1 MGVAVGVGTGV
12 KVGVGCGRHRD
23 HQDPSA
29 TVTRSAVA
37 PWHGCERFHSQRR
50 PSATDPP
57 SAHKNQGGYGTGPKR
72 KGQRKAVRM
81 SPSVVEPEFQYM
93 MNLERYHCAKV
104 VLLPPLPIP
113 PTPETSP

>member
-1 MGVAVGVGTGV
+1 MSVGVGVGVAVGVGTGV
-12 KVGVGCGRHRD
+12 KVGVGCGWA
-23 HQDPSA
+23 QA
-29 TVTRSAVA
+29 TRIKAVTA
-37 PWHGCERFHSQRR
+37 
-50 PSATDPP
+50 
-57 SAHKNQGGYGTGPKR
+57 KR

-81 SPSVVEPEFQYM
+81 PPSVVEPEFQYK